1 MKLNKN
7 NMKMNKINYRNKIS
21 RNLLL
26 QKIKNKKFYK

>member
-21 RNLLL
+21 RNLVL